1 MQLTFYTDYG
11 LRTLM
16 YLATQRSEQLS
27 TISEISELLQ
37 IPRNHLVKIV
47 HRLGKEGWIKT
58 VRGKGG
64 GISIGDNALE
74 LKLGDIVARLEKKA
88 ALIDCNDPPCPL
100 NRGCSLS
107 SALHLAYQAFLNV
120 LNEYTLGQV
129 VGESEQLLKLITPV
143 QLRIPSHTL
152 SSEN

>member
-16 YLATQRSEQLS
+16 YLAAQRSEQLS
-27 TISEISELLQ
+27 TISEISDLFQ

-58 VRGKGG
+58 TRGKGG

-74 LKLGDIVARLEKKA
+74 LRLGDIVARLEKNKT
-88 ALIDCNDPPCPL
+88 LIDCNDPPCPL

-107 SALHLAYQAFLNV
+107 SALYLAYQAFLNV

-129 VGESEQLLKLITPV
+129 VVESEQLLKLITPA
-143 QLRIPSHTL
+143 QQRIPSHTL
-152 SSEN
+152 SSGN